1 MTSINENVFVC
12 DISALFRICRP
23 IHARDG
29 GIPRAFRETGVG
41 GRTRGPLRAA
51 LWCSRCRA
59 QKDPHMPLSP
69 IERQERQMQLDMAE
83 KALGSAL
90 YSKKWDEGYRMAS
103 KQAMDLAT
111 ATLV

>member
-1 MTSINENVFVC
+1 MSGMAEFLE
-12 DISALFRICRP
+12 LF
-23 IHARDG
+23 
-29 GIPRAFRETGVG
+29 
-41 GRTRGPLRAA
+41 GRLVLAEGRAA
-51 LWCSRCRA
+51 PCVLLYGAADAER
-59 QKDPHMPLSP
+59 KKIHMPLSP